1 MFSLIFEQM
10 EIFLPVLALETT
22 VSYLKKIKINQSML
36 AAVLEVSILILRA
49 NGIQEVN
56 YFKQLEL
63 KINACL
69 LQKIYNSWENK
80 LL

>member
-1 MFSLIFEQM
+1 
-10 EIFLPVLALETT
+10 
-22 VSYLKKIKINQSML
+22 ML